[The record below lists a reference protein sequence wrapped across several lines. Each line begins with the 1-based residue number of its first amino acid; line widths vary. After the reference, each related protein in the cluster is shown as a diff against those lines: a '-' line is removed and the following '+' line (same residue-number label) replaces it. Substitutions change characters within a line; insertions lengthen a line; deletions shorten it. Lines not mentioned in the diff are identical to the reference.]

1 MDLIATAW
9 QDRTFTYTQI
19 ERQGMSA
26 IYAQTHKEGGQT
38 RYEVI
43 RIRIRPEHTW
53 PNGNTTPEHEGYP
66 GGTAWGRDGWT
77 LYRMNWLQVLRS
89 ADASRMGQGG
99 RQEGHTKAV
108 RSEKCVGLRR
118 TMWARNAP
126 EPHVFW
132 SACS

>member
-19 ERQGMSA
+19 ERQGMYA

-77 LYRMNWLQVLRS
+77 LYRLEDARQHLATLLRQPATEQPDTTDGERDDDPS
-89 ADASRMGQGG
+89 Y
-99 RQEGHTKAV
+99 
-108 RSEKCVGLRR
+108 
-118 TMWARNAP
+118 
-126 EPHVFW
+126 
-132 SACS
+132 